1 MRNKIMEPGVLSV
14 VMPVF
19 NERATLNEIMRRVLA
34 EPVVGEVIIVDDGST
49 DGTREILASSYAGH
63 PKVRV
68 ILQEKN
74 GGKGSAVR
82 RGIREAR
89 CPALIIQDADLE
101 YDPKDYARLVAPI
114 MRGDADAVFGSRFL
128 GDEHRVLFFWHS
140 IGNTVLTLLSNAMT
154 DLNLTDME
162 TGYKAF
168 RTRLI
173 QSISLES
180 DRFGFEPEVTAKLA
194 KLHARIFE
202 VPISYKGREYWQ
214 GKKIGWRDGFEA
226 IWTIAK
232 HTLSPLTDT
241 RAGTGTL
248 EVLFEANNYAA
259 WLYDRTAK
267 FLGKRVLEVGSGVG
281 TYTKMLANREH
292 VVATD
297 IDEWHL
303 DRLALTFHDCPNVTV
318 KRLDLNQF
326 NSADFKDDAI
336 DSILCMNVLEHVED
350 DEGAL
355 RRFNEMLSVG
365 GRVVLFVPAEP
376 ALYGEV
382 DRQLGHHRRYTKEG
396 LRGIVERA
404 GFRVV
409 EQASMNAVGM
419 LGWFVRARVTKSARL
434 SRWDTRLFD
443 LMVPLLRIE
452 DRVKLPAGLSL
463 IVVGEKV
470 ESLDSRRFE
479 NDAAAN
485 DGHLDANVAKVGR

>member
-1 MRNKIMEPGVLSV
+1 M
-14 VMPVF
+14 
-19 NERATLNEIMRRVLA
+19 
-34 EPVVGEVIIVDDGST
+34 
-49 DGTREILASSYAGH
+49 
-63 PKVRV
+63 
-68 ILQEKN
+68 
-74 GGKGSAVR
+74 
-82 RGIREAR
+82 
-89 CPALIIQDADLE
+89 
-101 YDPKDYARLVAPI
+101 
-114 MRGDADAVFGSRFL
+114 
-128 GDEHRVLFFWHS
+128 
-140 IGNTVLTLLSNAMT
+140 
-154 DLNLTDME
+154 
-162 TGYKAF
+162 
-168 RTRLI
+168 
-173 QSISLES
+173 
-180 DRFGFEPEVTAKLA
+180 
-194 KLHARIFE
+194 
-202 VPISYKGREYWQ
+202 
-214 GKKIGWRDGFEA
+214 
-226 IWTIAK
+226 
-232 HTLSPLTDT
+232 SPLTDT